1 MMSDGNVGPGL
12 KLHRL
17 ASLPTT
23 TPESA
28 GLCALA
34 WVSIVSASLKTQRSG
49 LATRVQDNSTT
60 AFFSEIC
67 IGDLA
72 LWRLYV
78 GDLRVY
84 RAPVPVR

>member
-49 LATRVQDNSTT
+49 LATRLGISATMLL
-60 AFFSEIC
+60 S
-67 IGDLA
+67 
-72 LWRLYV
+72 
-78 GDLRVY
+78 
-84 RAPVPVR
+84 